1 MIFLAFLTTK
11 KGVPPQHLEI
21 VVVQN
26 QTPRGG
32 KEYSPM
38 FNIRQKRLFSLEEI
52 LETSPRESYPLI
64 LEALDFDPLLEA
76 VSKKALFGAPT
87 QLNYSAMIYSLI
99 IRVIE
104 RIPTIKDLRK
114 RLKNSLEFRFEC
126 GFTLADSIPSEASYC
141 RMIKKIQDSSALTKS
156 QNDLVHQAFEEEF
169 IDANCVAAIDAT
181 HIEAR
186 DRKPEKKKED
196 NPVEQTPKKRG
207 RKPKAE
213 REKWLQEQR
222 ELEENRPIFEKKI
235 EDQLPY
241 SFTEL
246 EQQIPLDPQWGIK
259 KNSEGKNVF
268 WYGFKG
274 HLLVDCKSQYILS
287 SLLSSG
293 NINDGKMAIPLL
305 KSLSE
310 KHPYLN
316 PSYILADA
324 GYDYVPI
331 YQQARSMG
339 ARALVDYNRR
349 NEQLPEGKDKYFRP
363 MCQKGYSYRY
373 DSYNSCYDTLKYTQP
388 KECKECPLKESHTC
402 QRVFK
407 IKVSSDDRKY
417 TVPARGS
424 DRFAELYK
432 KRTAVERVNAYLKE
446 YFQLNNIR
454 HRGKRAQVDFQFS
467 ILAYTL
473 CKLAVD
479 RLNKSMK
486 IAA

>member
-1 MIFLAFLTTK
+1 
-11 KGVPPQHLEI
+11 
-21 VVVQN
+21 
-26 QTPRGG
+26 
-32 KEYSPM
+32 M
-38 FNIRQKRLFSLEEI
+38 FNIRQERLFSLEEI
-52 LETSPRESYPLI
+52 LETSPRDSYSLI
-64 LEALDFDPLLEA
+64 LGSLDIIPLLNA
-76 VSKKALFGAPT
+76 VSKKAIFGAPT

-114 RLKNSLEFRFEC
+114 RLKNSLEFRFDC
-126 GFTLADSIPSEASYC
+126 GFTLADSVPSEASYC
-141 RMIKKIQDSSALTKS
+141 RMIKKIQDSSALANS
-156 QNDLVHQAFEEEF
+156 QDDLVLQAFKEGF
-169 IDANCVAAIDAT
+169 IGPKCAVAIDAT

-186 DRKPEKKKED
+186 DRKPEKKKEKTV
-196 NPVEQTPKKRG
+196 VEQAPKKRG

-213 REKWLQEQR
+213 REAWLKEQE
-222 ELEENRPIFEKKI
+222 ELEKNRPIFEKKI

-246 EQQIPLDPQWGIK
+246 VQHIPLDPQWGIK

-274 HLLVDCKSQYILS
+274 HLLVDCKGQYVLS

-293 NINDGKMAIPLL
+293 NINDGKMAIPLI
-305 KSLSE
+305 KALSE

-316 PSYILADA
+316 PSHILADA
-324 GYDYVPI
+324 GYDYAPI
-331 YQQARSMG
+331 YEQARSIG
-339 ARALVDYNRR
+339 AQALIDYNRR

-363 MCQKGYSYRY
+363 ICQKGYSYRY
-373 DSYNSCYDTLKYTQP
+373 DSYDPCYDTVKYTQP
-388 KECKECPLKESHTC
+388 KECKECSLRESNTC

-407 IKVSSDDRKY
+407 MKVSSDPRKY

-424 DRFAELYK
+424 DRYFELYK
-432 KRTAVERVNAYLKE
+432 QRTAVERVNAYLKE

-479 RLNKSMK
+479 RLNKSTSM
-486 IAA
+486 AA

>member
-1 MIFLAFLTTK
+1 
-11 KGVPPQHLEI
+11 
-21 VVVQN
+21 
-26 QTPRGG
+26 
-32 KEYSPM
+32 M
-38 FNIRQKRLFSLEEI
+38 FNIRQECLFSLEEI

-64 LEALDFDPLLEA
+64 LEPLDINPLLEA

-87 QLNYSAMIYSLI
+87 QLNYPAMIYSLI

-114 RLKNSLEFRFEC
+114 RLKNSVEFRFDC

-141 RMIKKIQDSSALTKS
+141 RMIKKIQASSALAES
-156 QNDLVHQAFEEEF
+156 QNDLVRQAFEEGF
-169 IDANCVAAIDAT
+169 IDEKCVAAIDAT

-186 DRKPEKKKED
+186 DRKPEKKKEET
-196 NPVEQTPKKRG
+196 PVEQTPKKRG

-213 REKWLQEQR
+213 REKWLKEQQ
-222 ELEENRPIFEKKI
+222 ELEENRPIFEKTI

-246 EQQIPLDPQWGIK
+246 EQQIPLTPQWGIK

-268 WYGFKG
+268 WFGFKG
-274 HLLVDCKSQYILS
+274 HFLVDCKGQYVLS
-287 SLLSSG
+287 ALLSSG

-305 KSLSE
+305 KALSE

-316 PSYILADA
+316 PSHILADA
-324 GYDYVPI
+324 GYDYSPI

-339 ARALVDYNRR
+339 ARALIDYNRR
-349 NEQLPEGKDKYFRP
+349 NEQLPEDKDKYFRP

-373 DSYNSCYDTLKYTQP
+373 DSYDPCYDTVKYTQP
-388 KECKECPLKESHTC
+388 KECKKCPLRESHTC
-402 QRVFK
+402 QKVFK
-407 IKVSSDDRKY
+407 MKVSSDPRKY

-424 DRFAELYK
+424 ERYDELYK
-432 KRTAVERVNAYLKE
+432 QRTAVERVNAYLKE

-479 RLNKSMK
+479 RLNKSLR